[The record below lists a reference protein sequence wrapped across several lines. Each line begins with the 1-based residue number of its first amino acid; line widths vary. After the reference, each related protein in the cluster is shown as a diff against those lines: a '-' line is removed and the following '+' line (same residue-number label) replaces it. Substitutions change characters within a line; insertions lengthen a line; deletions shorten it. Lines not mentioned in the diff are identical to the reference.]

1 MQEQDD
7 VRRIARIGVGSTAK
21 LSGAVGLAVGL
32 FILPVLWIHT
42 YALSLLPA
50 TPISIDTASLF
61 DLSAVGLAAIIIVSP
76 VSAGVSWFITGGL
89 AAWFYNLYARRFGGI
104 EIAME
109 SIARDSED

>member
-1 MQEQDD
+1 MQEQND

-21 LSGAVGLAVGL
+21 LCGVIGLAVGL
-32 FILPVLWIHT
+32 FIIPILWLHT
-42 YALSLLPA
+42 YTLSLLPPS
-50 TPISIDTASLF
+50 PISIHTASLF
-61 DLSAVGLAAIIIVSP
+61 DLSAVGLAAITIVGP
-76 VSAGVSWFITGGL
+76 VSTSVSWFITGGL